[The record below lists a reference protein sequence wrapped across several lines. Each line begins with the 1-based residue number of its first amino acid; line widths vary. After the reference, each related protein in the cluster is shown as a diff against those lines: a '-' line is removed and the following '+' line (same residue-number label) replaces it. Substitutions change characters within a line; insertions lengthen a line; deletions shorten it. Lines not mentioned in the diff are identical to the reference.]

1 MDPVNAAGLGLG
13 AASLAFQIFD
23 GVLKGYRYFECAAHA
38 DQEAKVF
45 QLRLQIEQQR
55 LIDWATITGLHG
67 GGSHWQYDDRI
78 GPNRAIVVAI
88 LSEIGLI
95 LEHLK
100 AILRPER
107 MSNDNLNDRALQ
119 DALTHSS
126 TFDTFKEDWDQA
138 SSNDSSTCPTSTQPK
153 RQSSL
158 SRIVSFMEGVTG
170 NSKHQRRLKWAIV
183 DRKKCLHSLERLREL
198 TDCLQEMVGETRV
211 QHLLH
216 SSHETQLTLL
226 QLSENV
232 KDLTSLMVATN
243 SSQEY
248 PETASSYNPSSIR
261 DLKFRAL
268 FKDLAA
274 FKIKIRLAASKEGG
288 AKAFPDTFLTSLKR
302 VENPYDESRTLA
314 MLDQE
319 VIWIEW
325 KRYVPEKYEYLGPGL
340 YRAISRGATL
350 QHVQQ
355 LTFLLQQ
362 EKPAAFRVPSCLG
375 YVRDYQ
381 NEQFGF
387 VFKRSED
394 DGKRPSSLY
403 TSLGRGQ
410 VPLDHRIEIARQ
422 LSDAMLYLHAVGWLH
437 KGFRSASVLFFLRS
451 EDGGSP
457 CLDFQQAY
465 ISDFEFSRPDEIGLT
480 TTAPPDEEAYAP
492 YVHPDY
498 YHSRSHHRFHRSF
511 DIYSLGIV
519 LVELALWKPITR
531 VMESLGCDCAQAEP
545 DARPRPPSQLDTPP
559 ESPVRNTHQESP
571 LDPRNIQT
579 SIIDEDGDISRKIR
593 MVMGKQYLS
602 VVQAC
607 VRGLEVTLGTQ
618 MTENAYLQQS
628 FIREVLEPL
637 KVITV

>member
-1 MDPVNAAGLGLG
+1 MRSKTPADP
-13 AASLAFQIFD
+13 S
-23 GVLKGYRYFECAAHA
+23 GYGYFEYAAHA

-45 QLRLQIEQQR
+45 QLRLQLEQQR
-55 LIDWATITGLHG
+55 LIDWAIITGLHG
-67 GGSHWQYDDRI
+67 GGSDRQYDNRV

-100 AILRPER
+100 ATLRPER
-107 MSNDNLNDRALQ
+107 TSNDNVNDRAIQ
-119 DALTHSS
+119 DALIRSS
-126 TFDTFKEDWDQA
+126 KSEAPKDEKGQA
-138 SSNDSSTCPTSTQPK
+138 FSNDSSTCPTFIQPK

-158 SRIVSFMEGVTG
+158 SRIVNFMEGVTG

-198 TDCLQEMVGETRV
+198 TDYLQEMVGATRV
-211 QHLLH
+211 QDLLH

-232 KDLTSLMVATN
+232 KDLSSLMVATDL
-243 SSQEY
+243 SQEY
-248 PETASSYNPSSIR
+248 RETASSYSSSSIR
-261 DLKFRAL
+261 DLQFRAL

-274 FKIKIRLAASKEGG
+274 FKIKIRLAASEKAD
-288 AKAFPDTFLTSLKR
+288 AKAFPDTFLMSLGQM
-302 VENPYDESRTLA
+302 EDLDDGSRTVA

-319 VIWIEW
+319 VVWIEW
-325 KRYVPEKYEYLGPGL
+325 KRYVPDKYEYLGPGL
-340 YRAISRGATL
+340 YQAIPKAATL

-362 EKPAAFRVPSCLG
+362 EKPAAFRVPRCLG
-375 YVRDYQ
+375 YVQDYQ
-381 NEQFGF
+381 SQRFGF
-387 VFKRSED
+387 VFKGSE
-394 DGKRPSSLY
+394 GNGERPTSLY
-403 TSLGRGQ
+403 TSLGRGRI
-410 VPLDHRIEIARQ
+410 PLDHRVEIARQ

-437 KGFRSASVLFFLRS
+437 KGFRSASVLFFPRG
-451 EDGGSP
+451 EDGEDP

-465 ISDFEFSRPDEIGLT
+465 ISDFEFSRPDETGLT

-498 YHSRSHHRFHRSF
+498 YHSRSNHRYHRSF

-519 LVELALWKPITR
+519 LVELAYWKPIIR
-531 VMESLGCDCAQAEP
+531 IMESLGRECAQVEP
-545 DARPRPPSQLDTPP
+545 DAKFQPLTQLDTPP
-559 ESPVRNTHQESP
+559 DSPVSKTHQQSP
-571 LDPRNIQT
+571 SDPRNIQ
-579 SIIDEDGDISRKIR
+579 SCIVDSDGDISRHIR
-593 MVMGKQYLS
+593 MVIGKQYLS

-607 VRGLEVTLGTQ
+607 VRGLEVTPGTQ

-628 FIREVLEPL
+628 FMKEVLEPL
-637 KVITV
+637 KGITV